1 MHRRAPTG
9 FPASVA
15 DDDII
20 MASRMRRSLPPELAV
35 VGLTYER
42 LKRAIHRERS
52 LPAAEKSRSA
62 GKLRAG
68 RHRALRRE
76 PTAEGGSLP
85 ARGISRGHLRDD
97 FLVI

>member
-62 GKLRAG
+62 GRLRAG

-76 PTAEGGSLP
+76 PTARRKL
-85 ARGISRGHLRDD
+85 SRTRALSGTSRR
-97 FLVI
+97 